1 MHSESSKQVA
11 AAALLLVG
19 AVSARRCCSV
29 ARHGAESGRGGM
41 GQDPGSLICGR
52 ALGKC
57 PGKSKA
63 CKSWVQNI
71 QVWRRAK
78 KQSVGLNLG
87 VPERVPIFAG

>member
-1 MHSESSKQVA
+1 
-11 AAALLLVG
+11 
-19 AVSARRCCSV
+19 
-29 ARHGAESGRGGM
+29 M

-57 PGKSKA
+57 PRKSKA

-78 KQSVGLNLG
+78 KQSVGLNLNVCPHLLAKG
-87 VPERVPIFAG
+87 RLLYQLLTLLADPSLEVTP